1 MKMYALT
8 TAGVDFGECIRV
20 LHMQLCNMSDLGLNH
35 IVLTNGYKI
44 LIKFK
49 MASTK
54 SGKCGLIRIKFFS
67 QI

>member
-1 MKMYALT
+1 MYALS
-8 TAGVDFGECIRV
+8 TAGVDFVGAFAF
-20 LHMQLCNMSDLGLNH
+20 LHIQLCNMSDLGLNY

-49 MASTK
+49 MANIK